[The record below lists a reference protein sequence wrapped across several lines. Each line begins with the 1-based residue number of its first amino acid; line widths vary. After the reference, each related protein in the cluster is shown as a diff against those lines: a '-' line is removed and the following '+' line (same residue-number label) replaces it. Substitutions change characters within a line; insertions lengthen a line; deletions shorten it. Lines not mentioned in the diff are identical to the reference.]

1 MFRSYILPFI
11 IWIIYQPLRLSW
23 RFELIESE
31 SLKAARKNG
40 DVVTFAH
47 WHGDEL
53 GILYLLKRY
62 NCCVMTS
69 TSKDGELINGFLRI
83 MGVKTSRGSSTRGG
97 VSALKGLLRLTK
109 SGFNPCVAVDGP
121 KGPYHKVKPGVLE
134 ISKLTG
140 SKICPLGASCNNAF
154 VFKRSWNK
162 AYLPLP
168 FAKISVVMG
177 DLVPA
182 VRREEDAHAA
192 SLAER
197 LEEALANAGRLALDA
212 IAAKNAS
219 C

>member
-11 IWIIYQPLRLSW
+11 IWIIYQPLRWSW
-23 RFELIESE
+23 RFELIESP
-31 SLKAARKNG
+31 SLKLALQNRE
-40 DVVTFAH
+40 VVTFAH

-140 SKICPLGASCNNAF
+140 SKICPLGAYCNNAF

-177 DLVPA
+177 DLVP
-182 VRREEDAHAA
+182 VVGRQEDAHAT

-212 IAAKNAS
+212 IAAKN
-219 C
+219 

>member
-1 MFRSYILPFI
+1 MFRSYILPFL

-23 RFELIESE
+23 RFELVESE
-31 SLKAARKNG
+31 SLKQALKNRN
-40 DVVTFAH
+40 VVTFAH

-140 SKICPLGASCNNAF
+140 SPICVLGASCNNAF

-197 LEEALANAGRLALDA
+197 LELALANAGRLASEA
-212 IAAKNAS
+212 IAAK
-219 C
+219 